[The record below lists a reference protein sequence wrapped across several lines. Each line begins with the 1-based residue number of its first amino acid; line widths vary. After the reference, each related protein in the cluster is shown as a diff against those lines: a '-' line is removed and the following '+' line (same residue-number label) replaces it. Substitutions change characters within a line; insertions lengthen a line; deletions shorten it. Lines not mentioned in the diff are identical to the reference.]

1 MVEKLTAERLADRID
16 ADEQF
21 TLVDTRPA
29 DSFEAWHVQDAA
41 NVPYDPTE
49 GVDESQLDGVARLRS
64 CPPGAYRRA

>member
-49 GVDESQLDGVARLRS
+49 GVDESQLDG
-64 CPPGAYRRA
+64 